1 MSGARGQSLRWAA
14 LLLVALCAFGCGTS
28 GSAGSDAAGT
38 DTSSTPASPATTDST
53 AESPTADGPAC
64 EIVWQVD
71 ATLPRTYR
79 GCVDG
84 SGALVPRD
92 VLGCSSGQRLVMHD
106 DRFWAVPGG
115 TIHEASTTLA
125 DDPDFR
131 TAVRSCRA

>member
-1 MSGARGQSLRWAA
+1 MRRAA
-14 LLLVALCAFGCGTS
+14 LPLLALCAFGCGTS
-28 GSAGSDAAGT
+28 GPAGSDAAGT
-38 DTSSTPASPATTDST
+38 DTSSTP
-53 AESPTADGPAC
+53 ESPSATGSATESATADGPAC
-64 EIVWQVD
+64 ETVWQVD

-92 VLGCSSGQRLVMHD
+92 GLGCSSGQRLVMHD
-106 DRFWAVPGG
+106 DRFWAVLGG

-131 TAVRSCRA
+131 AAVRSCRA